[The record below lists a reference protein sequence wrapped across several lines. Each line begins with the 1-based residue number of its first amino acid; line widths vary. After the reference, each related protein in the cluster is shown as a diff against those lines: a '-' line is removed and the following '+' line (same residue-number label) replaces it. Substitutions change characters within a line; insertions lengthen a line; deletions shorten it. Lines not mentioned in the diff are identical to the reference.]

1 MSKPWLIDMHHRMR
15 TASFAMMFVA
25 TGLHVQGKDFGLIG
39 WLLLGALFLV
49 YPQVQY
55 WRVGRAANP
64 VRAEM
69 QNLLIDSVL
78 LGAYVAALGFSQWLA
93 FSAMLGTLSNNAANQ
108 GWKGIAQALVA
119 LLGGA
124 LLWIAIAGF
133 RFTPE
138 TDWAATIFCIL
149 GLTGYLL
156 TMNNVGFSRNQQLRR
171 VREVLRQHEQELLA
185 SNQALQ
191 QNLREI
197 DELQVQLREQAIRD
211 PLTGLHNRGYL
222 DSTLERELA
231 RCRREGEALSL
242 AMIDVDHFKNFNDC
256 YGHQAGDEC
265 LKEVAT
271 ALLSSVRR
279 ASDLVARYG
288 GEEFSLILPHTD
300 AAAALQ
306 MAEGVRR
313 AVEALALPHEQSAAG
328 RVTISIGVATMT
340 GAAEISSGKLLRAAD
355 EALYRA
361 KRGGRNQVQVSAAD
375 SGERS
380 LANLVQ
386 LVWQEAHRCE
396 NAVIDDQHRA
406 LFGHA
411 NALLAA
417 ILAGCSTDEAMVML
431 DKLIQEV
438 MAHFRDEEA
447 IIAAAGLPGAS
458 EHAARHRELLE
469 RVLAMRDG
477 FRAGAVDIGALFEFV
492 AHELIARH
500 MLGADREL
508 FSEQAQPAEH
518 CAGSV
523 PGQPAGCQSA

>member
-1 MSKPWLIDMHHRMR
+1 MNKPWLIDMHHRMR

-25 TGLHVQGKDFGLIG
+25 TGLHVQGKDFGLVG

-55 WRVGRAANP
+55 WRVGRAANA
-64 VRAEM
+64 VQTEM
-69 QNLLIDSVL
+69 QNLLVDSVL
-78 LGAYVAALGFSQWLA
+78 LGAFVAALGFSQWLA
-93 FSAMLGTLSNNAANQ
+93 FSAVLGTLSNNAANK
-108 GWKGIAQALVA
+108 GWKGIAQALLA
-119 LLGGA
+119 LFGGA
-124 LLWIAIAGF
+124 LLWIAVAGF
-133 RFTPE
+133 RFSPE
-138 TDWAATIFCIL
+138 TDGVATIFCIL

-171 VREVLRQHEQELLA
+171 VREALRLHEQELLA
-185 SNQALQ
+185 SNQALHE
-191 QNLREI
+191 NLREI

-271 ALLSSVRR
+271 ALCASVRR

-306 MAEGVRR
+306 MAENVRR

-328 RVTISIGVATMT
+328 RVTISIGVATMAGT
-340 GAAEISSGKLLRAAD
+340 ADISSGKLLRAAD

-361 KRGGRNQVQVSAAD
+361 KRSGRNQVQTSAAD

-380 LANLVQ
+380 LANLVR

-396 NAVIDDQHRA
+396 NVVIDDQHRA

-417 ILAGCSTDEAMVML
+417 ILAGCSTEQAMAML
-431 DKLIQEV
+431 DQLIREV
-438 MAHFRDEEA
+438 VQHFHDEEA
-447 IIAAAGLPGAS
+447 IIVAAGLPGAA
-458 EHAARHRELLE
+458 EHAARHRELLA
-469 RVLAMRDG
+469 RAVALRDG
-477 FRAGAVDIGALFEFV
+477 FRAGAIDIGALFEFV

-500 MLGADREL
+500 MLSADREL
-508 FSEQAQPAEH
+508 FPEQSLAA
-518 CAGSV
+518 
-523 PGQPAGCQSA
+523 